1 MKKRFV
7 LKCEEKLTKKRRP
20 HVKKHIFFLLQVRDA
35 GNLLTRA
42 GFTLPGVDVDEYTIR
57 YNSGKSYASCFGFQ
71 PRIRADSGRNLL
83 YLAWIHIWI
92 LRFQQQCS
100 CYSALLSTFFLYSF
114 LAFCDVFFYHIYELS
129 SKSIRSPTSFK
140 KFPCQFFLVFLME
153 LLLFSKHL
161 DEFLSFPSIHLV
173 QTEMNF
179 PSLSLFIACINSL
192 PVVQKFQC
200 GSRDEPSNRNYR
212 R

>member
-83 YLAWIHIWI
+83 YLA
-92 LRFQQQCS
+92 
-100 CYSALLSTFFLYSF
+100 
-114 LAFCDVFFYHIYELS
+114 
-129 SKSIRSPTSFK
+129 
-140 KFPCQFFLVFLME
+140 
-153 LLLFSKHL
+153 
-161 DEFLSFPSIHLV
+161 
-173 QTEMNF
+173 
-179 PSLSLFIACINSL
+179 
-192 PVVQKFQC
+192 
-200 GSRDEPSNRNYR
+200 
-212 R
+212 